1 MRKFAIIAAFGATT
15 VALAACGGERVG
27 NEGADTA
34 EVGSPTESDAVATGV
49 AVNGAA
55 DTGAANV
62 TTDANSQ

>member
-34 EVGSPTESDAVATGV
+34 EVGSPTESDAVATG
-49 AVNGAA
+49 APANAA
-55 DTGAANV
+55 TDTGAANV